1 MWKLREVNVVK
12 YKKTLTHLEQI
23 QLQTEAPVYLSKTT
37 PMFVCH
43 RGPSVGHR
51 WHEVF
56 AKRPQELY
64 FLVLIVSEV
73 YSIVKNLHSET
84 LHDCNSDYAQ
94 AQ

>member
-1 MWKLREVNVVK
+1 MWKLWEVNVVK
-12 YKKTLTHLEQI
+12 YKNTLTHLEHV
-23 QLQTEAPVYLSKTT
+23 LFQTEARVYLSKTT

-64 FLVLIVSEV
+64 LLVLIGSEV
-73 YSIVKNLHSET
+73 YSIVTNLHSET